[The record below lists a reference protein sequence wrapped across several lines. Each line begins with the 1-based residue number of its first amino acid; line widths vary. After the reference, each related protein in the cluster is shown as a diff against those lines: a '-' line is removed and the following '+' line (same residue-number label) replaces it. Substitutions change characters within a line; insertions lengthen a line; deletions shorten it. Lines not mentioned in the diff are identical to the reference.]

1 MDGITITIEEYRR
14 FIEDGQTLRLIAKLA
29 ANYDSDAALAL
40 ARDVRNEEAEDA

>member
-14 FIEDGQTLRLIAKLA
+14 FIEDCQTLRLIAKLA

-40 ARDVRNEEAEDA
+40 ARAVKNEEAEDA